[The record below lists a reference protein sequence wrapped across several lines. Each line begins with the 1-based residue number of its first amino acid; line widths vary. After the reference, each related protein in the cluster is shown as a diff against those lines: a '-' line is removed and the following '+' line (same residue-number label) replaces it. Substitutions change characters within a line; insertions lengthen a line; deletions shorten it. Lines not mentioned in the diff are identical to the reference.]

1 MNAADP
7 ARARRARRIA
17 RAVRRVRAD
26 QRLIV
31 TLILAGVLALAMRTL
46 VFQPFTIPSDSMR
59 PALEPGDYIAVSKW
73 PYGWSRASLPFSPP
87 VGPGRLFGSTPL
99 RGDIVVFAPA
109 HAPRSAYIKRVIGLP
124 GDMITLTGGMV
135 FINGEPAPRGLLGEE
150 TRIGPDGT
158 LTRYA
163 RWQEILGDGRAWDV
177 LHGEPGAYDDYGP
190 VLVPEGYL
198 FVLGDNRSES
208 RDSRAA
214 PPEGPGMVQIDQI
227 IGRADRVLLSV
238 RPDFS
243 LWRPWTWTRIRAART
258 LAPLDPEP
266 R

>member
-1 MNAADP
+1 MSAADP

-31 TLILAGVLALAMRTL
+31 TLLLAGVLALAMRTL

-73 PYGWSRASLPFSPP
+73 PYGWSRASLPLSPP
-87 VGPGRLFGSTPL
+87 VGSGRLFGRTPA
-99 RGDIVVFAPA
+99 RGDIVVFTPA

-150 TRIGPDGT
+150 TRIAPDGT

-177 LHGEPGAYDDYGP
+177 LQGDLGAYDDYGP
-190 VLVPEGYL
+190 VLVPQGYL

-208 RDSRAA
+208 RDSRAV
-214 PPEGPGMVQIDQI
+214 PPEGPGLVQIDQV
-227 IGRADRVLLSV
+227 IGRADRVLISV

-243 LWRPWTWTRIRAART
+243 LWRPWTWARIRAGRT

>member
-1 MNAADP
+1 VSAEDP
-7 ARARRARRIA
+7 RARRARRIS

-31 TLILAGVLALAMRTL
+31 TLILAAVLALGMRTL

-73 PYGWSRASLPFSPP
+73 PYGWSRASLPLSPP
-87 VGPGRLFGSTPL
+87 VGSGRLFGRTPS

-124 GDMITLTGGMV
+124 GDMITLTGGVV
-135 FINGEPAPRGLLGEE
+135 FINGEPAPRGLIDEE
-150 TRIGPDGT
+150 TRIGPDGG

-177 LHGEPGAYDDYGP
+177 LQGDPAATDDYGP
-190 VLVPEGYL
+190 VLVPEDHI

-208 RDSRAA
+208 RDSRAG
-214 PPEGPGMVQIDQI
+214 PPQGPGMVSIDSV

-243 LWRPWTWTRIRAART
+243 LWRPWTWARIRTGRT